1 MSITIISRLEITI
14 YAFSLSSM
22 FVLFTEL
29 NLMKSVATNDAKI
42 PTDVTIKGKKT
53 ASGVSR
59 SSND

>member
-29 NLMKSVATNDAKI
+29 NLMKSVATKDAKI